1 MDEAG
6 SSGSAEFE
14 DFDDD
19 ELWRAED
26 RGLDWI
32 IDIFDILGIFLG
44 TRIFFDAVEQ
54 QAGWPRFFPVPAAL
68 LSPKSLPRWL

>member
-26 RGLDWI
+26 ALMGSLI
-32 IDIFDILGIFLG
+32 YLIFLG
-44 TRIFFDAVEQ
+44 YSWELGYFSMLLNSKQGGHVFFCSCST
-54 QAGWPRFFPVPAAL
+54 L
-68 LSPKSLPRWL
+68 KS

>member
-26 RGLDWI
+26 ALIGSLI
-32 IDIFDILGIFLG
+32 YLIFLG

-54 QAGWPRFFPVPAAL
+54 QAGWPRFFSCSCSTL
-68 LSPKSLPRWL
+68 KS

>member
-26 RGLDWI
+26 SAKLARLAD
-32 IDIFDILGIFLG
+32 
-44 TRIFFDAVEQ
+44 Q
-54 QAGWPRFFPVPAAL
+54 MAADQ
-68 LSPKSLPRWL
+68 KK

>member
-26 RGLDWI
+26 ALMGSLI
-32 IDIFDILGIFLG
+32 YLIFLGIFLG

-54 QAGWPRFFPVPAAL
+54 QAGWPRFFSVPAAL